1 MRTYYLVNF
10 IFFIIFFKSF
20 AQADMP
26 QAIVVPTGSLGEV
39 TEIRKK
45 ILEKTLK
52 SSLDDYFAIV
62 PKDLFEEAQE
72 KAFEEL
78 EYEECTEE
86 QCIVLIKEMLQVE
99 HSFQLVLMAEG
110 ETTFLSLNWK
120 DLDRERVEE
129 DVCDNCDTIKLRQSI
144 ASLVKAFVSDFQKI
158 DGDEIQINT
167 EDLSNT
173 SKSIDLIHNKS
184 DEENQKEELNK
195 KININ
200 LTEKYFESNQNYLI
214 WYKSDLKIYKNQID
228 SIEYCN
234 NLDKKGFSDWILA
247 DRNQLNYSSDDLL
260 NNEIIFNGR
269 SYWTFDRMSVGMGYY
284 FDPDKLQ
291 NNNLGFNY
299 KVGDNTIARN
309 LVCVKDYR
317 NDKNL
322 YEKYFE
328 NNTDLI
334 GCSFFGCEDT
344 LSIPS
349 YKSNFHISGYKRIQ
363 LYANKRPWSST
374 EIVINDKDKFSIFIV
389 GSGETRPCNR
399 PKCKIEPIHFNKLV
413 IKIGEENEFKFLKFN
428 RSGFTTVRDLTNVG
442 ELMITYEDWRSWP
455 PEPGVYQD
463 NSGYALIDVFLFEK
477 DKKNE
482 FNNFLRELKKINPKD
497 ANMSKIYP

>member
-1 MRTYYLVNF
+1 MRTYFLINF
-10 IFFIIFFKSF
+10 IFFNLFIKSF
-20 AQADMP
+20 AQVDMP

-39 TEIRKK
+39 SEIRKK

-158 DGDEIQINT
+158 VGEENQINT
-167 EDLSNT
+167 EDLSST

-184 DEENQKEELNK
+184 DKENQKEELNQSL
-195 KININ
+195 NIS
-200 LTEKYFESNQNYLI
+200 LSEKYFESNEKYLI
-214 WYKSDLKIYKNQID
+214 WYKSDLKTNKNQIE

-234 NLDKKGFSDWILA
+234 NLDKKGFSDWILP

-269 SYWTFDRMSVGMGYY
+269 SYWTFDRISVGIGYY

-291 NNNLGFNY
+291 NNSLGFNY

-374 EIVINDKDKFSIFIV
+374 EIVINDKDKFSLFIV
-389 GSGETRPCNR
+389 GSGETRGCNK
-399 PKCKIEPIHFNKLV
+399 PKCKTEPIHNNRFV
-413 IKIGEENEFKFLKFN
+413 FKIGEENGFYKLKFN

-442 ELMITYEDWRSWP
+442 EL
-455 PEPGVYQD
+455 
-463 NSGYALIDVFLFEK
+463 
-477 DKKNE
+477 
-482 FNNFLRELKKINPKD
+482 
-497 ANMSKIYP
+497 

>member
-1 MRTYYLVNF
+1 MRTYFLINF
-10 IFFIIFFKSF
+10 IFFFLILKSF
-20 AQADMP
+20 AQVDMP

-39 TEIRKK
+39 SEIRKK

-62 PKDLFEEAQE
+62 SKDLFEEAQE
-72 KAFEEL
+72 KAFDEL

-129 DVCDNCDTIKLRQSI
+129 DVCENCDTIKLRQSI
-144 ASLVKAFVSDFQKI
+144 VTLVKAFVSDFQKI
-158 DGDEIQINT
+158 VGDENQINT
-167 EDLSNT
+167 EDLSDT
-173 SKSIDLIHNKS
+173 SKSIDLINIKLD
-184 DEENQKEELNK
+184 DEKQKELNQ

-200 LTEKYFESNQNYLI
+200 LSEKYFELNEEYLI
-214 WYKSDLKIYKNQID
+214 WYKSNLNIKKNQID

-234 NLDKKGFSDWILA
+234 NLNKKGFSNWILP
-247 DRNQLNYSSDDLL
+247 DRNQLLNFSNELL
-260 NNEIIFNGR
+260 NNEIIFKGR
-269 SYWTFDRMSVGMGYY
+269 SYWTFDRISVGMGYY

-291 NNNLGFNY
+291 NNSLGFNY
-299 KVGDNTIARN
+299 KVGDNSIARN
-309 LVCVKDYR
+309 LICLIDYR
-317 NDKNL
+317 SEKNL

-328 NNTDLI
+328 NNSDLI
-334 GCSFFGCEDT
+334 GCSFFGCEDS
-344 LSIPS
+344 LSIPK
-349 YKSNFHISGYKRIQ
+349 YKSNFHVSGYKRIQ

-374 EIVINDKDKFSIFIV
+374 DIVINDKDKFSLFFI
-389 GSGETRPCNR
+389 GSGETKGCNK
-399 PKCKIEPIHFNKLV
+399 PKCKVEPIHYNRFV
-413 IKIGEENEFKFLKFN
+413 FKIGEENGFNKLIFN

-442 ELMITYEDWRSWP
+442 ELRISYKDWQSWP
-455 PEPGVYQD
+455 PPKGWYQD
-463 NSGYALIDVFLFEK
+463 NSGYGLIDIFLYEK

-482 FNNFLRELKKINPKD
+482 FNSFLRELKIINSKD